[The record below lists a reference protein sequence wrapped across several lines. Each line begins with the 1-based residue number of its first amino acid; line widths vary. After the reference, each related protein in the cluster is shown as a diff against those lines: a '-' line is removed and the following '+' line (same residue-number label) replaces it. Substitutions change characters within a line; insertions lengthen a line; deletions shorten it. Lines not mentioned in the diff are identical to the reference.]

1 MSESKS
7 ERRRRLSRAR
17 SARYRAAKRKRKQK
31 QVIKAVKFKAELGA
45 GTMADMESIRLAGDL
60 TTVEEG
66 LTLAV
71 RYMAGLARRDP
82 QAFRDAM
89 NPRNPV

>member
-1 MSESKS
+1 MSETRS
-7 ERRRRLSRAR
+7 ERRLSRAR
-17 SARYRAAKRKRKQK
+17 SARYRAAKRKQK
-31 QVIKAVKFKAELGA
+31 QVVKAVKFKAELGA
-45 GTMADMESIRLAGDL
+45 GTMADMECIRLAGDL
-60 TTVEEG
+60 ATVEEG

-71 RYMAGLARRDP
+71 RYMAGMARRDL

>member
-1 MSESKS
+1 MSETKS

-17 SARYRAAKRKRKQK
+17 SARYRAAKRKQK
-31 QVIKAVKFKAELGA
+31 QVVKAVKFKAELGA
-45 GTMADMESIRLAGDL
+45 GTMADMECIRLAGDL
-60 TTVEEG
+60 ATVEEG

-71 RYMAGLARRDP
+71 RYMAGMARRDL